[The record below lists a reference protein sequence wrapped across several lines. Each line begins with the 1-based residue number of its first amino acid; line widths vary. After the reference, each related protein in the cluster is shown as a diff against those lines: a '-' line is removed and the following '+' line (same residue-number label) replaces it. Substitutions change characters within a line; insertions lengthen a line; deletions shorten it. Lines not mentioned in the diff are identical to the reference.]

1 MYLYI
6 DTHHDTTRTTLDL
19 IFSKNTTFGF
29 VRCVSDQSLPFNRN
43 QTNKTN
49 LPNMEVPELPS
60 TNNNTTTGSNIPSS
74 RASTKFVQS
83 SKKKE
88 VLFNLID
95 QTYNDDEN
103 GNKKR
108 QNDTQQLKKQT
119 QPSNPF
125 VLFSIFLI
133 TSVWFL
139 ITYVIWSFLL
149 WMTSSV

>member
-1 MYLYI
+1 MI
-6 DTHHDTTRTTLDL
+6 SSNIIEKREE
-19 IFSKNTTFGF
+19 
-29 VRCVSDQSLPFNRN
+29 
-43 QTNKTN
+43 N
-49 LPNMEVPELPS
+49 LPDMEVTKLPS
-60 TNNNTTTGSNIPSS
+60 TNTTTSSNIPSS